1 MWSRAYQ
8 ENSQG
13 KNSQL
18 TRVNADTW
26 EGMDRDL
33 VIDVG
38 DVDSAADDLVAPCHG
53 SAAVDPSLDGVAR
66 GRRMAPALA
75 FFCSS

>member
-1 MWSRAYQ
+1 M
-8 ENSQG
+8 EQG
-13 KNSQL
+13 LPKKIIGKKF
-18 TRVNADTW
+18 TINASKRRHM
-26 EGMDRDL
+26 GGNGSGPG
-33 VIDVG
+33 DVG

-66 GRRMAPALA
+66 GRRMAPTLA

>member
-18 TRVNADTW
+18 TRVNTDTW

-66 GRRMAPALA
+66 GRQMAPTLA